1 MYHLRTINR
10 VALLSLLLPSS
21 RGRAFAVNNLPQ
33 IKSHENRV
41 YIDGLTLMSNFVKS
55 QSNASRGDRNT
66 RTYLMHLRKESSLK
80 EGEGRK
86 KEDRMKNGREGT

>member
-1 MYHLRTINR
+1 
-10 VALLSLLLPSS
+10 
-21 RGRAFAVNNLPQ
+21 
-33 IKSHENRV
+33 
-41 YIDGLTLMSNFVKS
+41 MSNFVKS